1 MQIDYTSRD
10 FAALKED
17 LINLINVNT
26 GLEWDPT
33 NYSDLG
39 NVLVESFAYMG
50 DIMSHYLDRVA
61 NETSIETAIQTS
73 TLLSF
78 ANLYGYKSSG
88 PTPATVRITFENV
101 GVANIDIPV
110 GTQVMAPLSYGPF
123 TEAYFETSEA
133 AIAVVPGATITL
145 TATEGKTV
153 NTDRPDQIDTTFNK
167 ALPTN
172 LGTSDGSAAQSF
184 FVIDAGVID
193 SSITVYVGQGNA
205 FTYWQYKDNLLEY
218 GPNDLVFTTLRGA
231 DDGINIV
238 FGDGINGAIPSSGQI
253 VSSVYRTS
261 TGVAGNVKSLAI
273 TEITFI
279 PGNIDVAAST
289 YLTVTN
295 TAPAYGGAN
304 SDNLSQLKSKI
315 KAAISSRG
323 RAVTLDDFA
332 KLALLTPQVG
342 KANAASA
349 VYSSVNLYLQS
360 QDDGSA
366 TPGYVQSI
374 IASANGNGTTITYTT
389 TVAHNFAVG
398 NVLNISGCSPV
409 DYNLTGAIITSIPT
423 TTTFTVTN
431 AATGT
436 SASQG
441 YAYSTTPISSW
452 TNVKN
457 KVETYLSD
465 KILVGTTV
473 TVQSPTYVP
482 IYLQPNVVI
491 DSSYRQADVKLSIYK
506 AMLGSEGIFQYNKNT
521 FKRNIPISL
530 ISSAIQSIPGVLSTT
545 ISRFNINGGSSAADI
560 NLLDNQIGFLT
571 ANALKFFEDDGT
583 TSTVTGGIA

>member
-26 GLEWDPT
+26 NLEWDPT

-39 NVLVESFAYMG
+39 NVLVECFAYMG

-78 ANLYGYKSSG
+78 ANLYSYKPSG
-88 PTPATVRITFENV
+88 PTPATVKVTFENV
-101 GVANIDIPV
+101 GVANIDIPI

-123 TEAYFETSEA
+123 TEAYFETTEA
-133 AIAVVPGATITL
+133 AIALVPGATITL
-145 TATEGKTV
+145 TAKEGKTV
-153 NTDRPDQIDTTFNK
+153 NTDRPDQIDTTYNK

-172 LGTSDGSAAQSF
+172 LGTSDGSAGQSF
-184 FVIDAGVID
+184 FVLDSGVVD
-193 SSITVYVGQGNA
+193 SSINVYVGQGTA

-218 GPNDLVFTTLRGA
+218 GPNDLVFTTIRNA
-231 DDGINIV
+231 DDSVNIV

-253 VSSVYRTS
+253 VSSVYKVS
-261 TGVAGNVKSLAI
+261 TGISGNVKSLSI

-279 PGNIDVAAST
+279 PGNIDVAAAT

-304 SDNLSQLKSKI
+304 SDSLYQLKSKI
-315 KAAISSRG
+315 KAAISSRS
-323 RAVTLDDFA
+323 RAVTLDDYA
-332 KLALLTPQVG
+332 KLALLASQVG
-342 KANAASA
+342 KAKAASSI
-349 VYSSVNLYLQS
+349 YSSVNLYLQS

-366 TPGYVQSI
+366 TPGYIQSI
-374 IASANGNGTTITYTT
+374 IASATGNGTTITYTT

-398 NVLNISGCSPV
+398 NTLNISGCLPV
-409 DYNLTGAIITSIPT
+409 AYNLTGAVIAATPT
-423 TTTFTVTN
+423 ATTFTVTN

-441 YAYSTTPISSW
+441 YAYFTTPTSTW
-452 TNVKN
+452 TTIKN
-457 KVETYLSD
+457 AVQTYLAD
-465 KILVGTTV
+465 KVLSGTTV
-473 TVQSPTYVP
+473 TIQSPTYVP
-482 IYLQPNVVI
+482 IYLRPNVVI
-491 DSSYRQADVKLSIYK
+491 DSSYRQADIKSAIYK
-506 AMLGSEGIFQYNKNT
+506 AMLGSEGLFQYNNNI
-521 FKRNIPISL
+521 FGRSIPISS
-530 ISSAIQSIPGVLSTT
+530 ITSAIQSIPGVLSTT
-545 ISRFNINGGSSAADI
+545 ISRFNTDSGSGAASI
-560 NLLDNQIGFLT
+560 TLLDNQIGFLT
-571 ANALKFFEDDGT
+571 ANALKFLEDDAT
-583 TSTVTGGIA
+583 TSTITGGIA